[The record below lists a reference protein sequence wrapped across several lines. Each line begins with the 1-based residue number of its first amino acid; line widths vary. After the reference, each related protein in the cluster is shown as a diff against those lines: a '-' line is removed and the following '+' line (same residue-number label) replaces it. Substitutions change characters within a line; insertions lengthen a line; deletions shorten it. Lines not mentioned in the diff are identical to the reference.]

1 MSATAAARAGAHPRE
16 AMHRLMLGALGV
28 VFGDIGTSPI
38 YALRETFT
46 GAHPLP
52 VDRFHVHGVV
62 SLIFWSMVLVVSI
75 KYVGLVLRADN
86 RGEGGSI
93 ALLALLQRH
102 GAGTRWAGLV
112 VVLGILATSLFFGE
126 SMITPAIS
134 VLSAVEGLT
143 VVEPGLAPLVIP
155 VALGILLGLFVL
167 QRRGTAR
174 VGALFGPVT
183 LAYFVTLATF
193 GLLSIAAT
201 PEILEALS
209 PHHAVRFFAEDG
221 VRAFL
226 SLSAV
231 VLAITGVEAL
241 YADMGHF
248 GRNPIARSWFWI
260 VLPALMLSYLGQGA
274 LLLRAP
280 EAVANPFFLI
290 APEPLRLPLVF
301 LATLATIIASQAVI
315 SGAFSVTRQVVQLGF
330 LPRMRILH
338 TSERAEG
345 QIYIPLVNWML
356 LVLVVLLVLLFRSS
370 SDLAAAYGIAVTGT
384 MFITT
389 CMFAVLILKVWRWR
403 VAAAAA
409 VISFYL
415 LVDGAYL
422 LANLTKVPE
431 GGWVPL
437 AVGLAAFI
445 LLTTWHRGRQLMQ
458 RRLREAAMPVDVFVR
473 SAARAAAR
481 VPGTAVFMTSTP
493 EGVPPALLHN
503 LKHNKVLHE
512 RNVLLTVEIAEIP
525 QVDAGDRVQVADL
538 GDGFWRVVLRYGFME
553 EPDVPAALK
562 RVEACGPPIRMM
574 DTSFFLSRQTLLPA
588 ARPGMA
594 LWREKL
600 FAWMLRNAE
609 SAMEFFRLP
618 TNRVVELG
626 SQVEI

>member
-1 MSATAAARAGAHPRE
+1 MSTAASAHAAAGDRL
-16 AMHRLMLGALGV
+16 HRLMLGALGV

-52 VDRFHVHGVV
+52 VDRFHILGVV
-62 SLIFWSMVLVVSI
+62 SLIFWSMILIVSI

-93 ALLALLQRH
+93 ALLALLQQH
-102 GAGTRWAGLV
+102 SAGKRWAAPV

-134 VLSAVEGLT
+134 VLSAVEGVT
-143 VVEPGLAPLVIP
+143 VVEPGLEPIVIP
-155 VALGILLGLFVL
+155 VALGIIVGLFLL
-167 QRRGTAR
+167 QARGTGR

-183 LAYFVTLATF
+183 LVYFATLAALGAT
-193 GLLSIAAT
+193 SVIAS
-201 PEILEALS
+201 PGILEALS
-209 PHHAVRFFAEDG
+209 PLHALRFFATDG
-221 VRAFL
+221 LTAFL

-248 GRNPIARSWFWI
+248 GRNPIAKSWFWI

-274 LLLRAP
+274 LLLRDP
-280 EAVANPFFLI
+280 QAVANPFFLV
-290 APEPLRLPLVF
+290 APEELRIPLIL

-315 SGAFSVTRQVVQLGF
+315 SGAFSITRQVVQLGF

-345 QIYIPLVNWML
+345 QIYIPFVNWTLLALVAL
-356 LVLVVLLVLLFRSS
+356 LVLGFRSS
-370 SDLAAAYGIAVTGT
+370 SNLAAAYGIAVTCT

-389 CMFAVLILKVWRWR
+389 CMMAVLILKVWQWDRLL
-403 VAAAAA
+403 AAG
-409 VISFYL
+409 VIGTF
-415 LVDGAYL
+415 LVIDASYL
-422 LANLTKVPE
+422 LANLTKIPD
-431 GGWVPL
+431 GGWLPL
-437 AVGLAAFI
+437 LVGTVAFTM
-445 LLTTWHRGRQLMQ
+445 LTTWHRGRQLMQ
-458 RRLREAAMPVDVFVR
+458 ANLREAAMPVDLFIR
-473 SAARAAAR
+473 SAARAASR
-481 VPGTAVFMTSTP
+481 VPGTAVFMTSAP

-512 RNVLLTVEIAEIP
+512 RNLLLTVAIADVPE
-525 QVDAGDRVQVADL
+525 VDSKDRVEVTSL
-538 GDGFWRVVLRYGFME
+538 GGEFYRVVLRYGFMQQ
-553 EPDVPAALK
+553 PDVPAALK
-562 RVEACGPPIRMM
+562 TIEACGPPLRMM
-574 DTSFFLSRQTLLPA
+574 ETSFFLSRQTLLPA
-588 ARPGMA
+588 ARPGMP
-594 LWREKL
+594 LWREKI

-618 TNRVVELG
+618 SNRVVELG